1 MHFPLF
7 SALVNPLLLI
17 VETTGVFLGSRTH
30 TIVDESDGIL
40 TGGQELRI
48 LSLVNRGARGLVCA
62 SCADH
67 SMSKIGSMLLEA
79 IRNIPDLLVVDQF
92 AIGLK
97 FAQVD
102 QF

>member
-1 MHFPLF
+1 
-7 SALVNPLLLI
+7 
-17 VETTGVFLGSRTH
+17 
-30 TIVDESDGIL
+30 
-40 TGGQELRI
+40 
-48 LSLVNRGARGLVCA
+48 
-62 SCADH
+62 
-67 SMSKIGSMLLEA
+67 MSKIGSMLLEA